1 MRATLN
7 APMYASDPPRRHGGL
22 LALFLVLAVVL
33 TLGAAVA
40 IWLDRQALSNSGWSD
55 TSVSVLENPQVRT
68 AVSAELVSQLFERA
82 QVDQRLHDTAG
93 PLAPAAE
100 HELRKLA
107 EKFTYHALQN
117 DQIQHAWRIANSQ
130 AHRQLVAD
138 IEHNRG
144 QDVYLRLAPI
154 LNRLLRSLRN
164 SKPVSSLPGPV
175 QDVLDIHI
183 SGAGKVRVLR
193 ADQVDK
199 VRVAINT
206 IRNLVLVLSLL
217 AGICFVFAI
226 LVATGRH
233 LRAIAYVGACL
244 ALCGG
249 ILLGARALIGPA
261 LADALVPAS
270 EPVNRAAVRATWM
283 IGSTQ
288 LRTAAIIAFIAGG
301 VLLVGGAIGSI
312 LAGRSGRADE
322 WPWAPG

>member
-1 MRATLN
+1 
-7 APMYASDPPRRHGGL
+7 MYASDPPRRHGAL
-22 LALFLVLAVVL
+22 MALFLVLAVVF

-40 IWLDRQALSNSGWSD
+40 IWLDRQALSDRGWSD
-55 TSVSVLENPQVRT
+55 TSVHVLENPQVRT
-68 AVSAELVSQLFERA
+68 ALAAELVAQLFARTDIDARLRA
-82 QVDQRLHDTAG
+82 TAG
-93 PLAPAAE
+93 PLAGVAG
-100 HELRKLA
+100 HGLHKLA
-107 EKFTYHALQN
+107 TRVAVTGLGTS
-117 DQIQHAWRIANSQ
+117 QIEHAWRAANVE

-154 LNRLLRSLRN
+154 LNRLLAMLRA
-164 SKPVSSLPGPV
+164 SKPVRALPGPA
-175 QDVLDIHI
+175 QQLFDVHI
-183 SGAGKVRVLR
+183 SGAGRVRVLR

-217 AGICFVFAI
+217 AGICFVLAI

-270 EPVNRAAVRATWM
+270 EPVNRAAARATWM

-288 LRTAAIIAFIAGG
+288 LRNAAIVAIIAGGLLLIGGTVTAIIAGRPG
-301 VLLVGGAIGSI
+301 RRGG
-312 LAGRSGRADE
+312 ADE
-322 WPWAPG
+322 WRWAPR